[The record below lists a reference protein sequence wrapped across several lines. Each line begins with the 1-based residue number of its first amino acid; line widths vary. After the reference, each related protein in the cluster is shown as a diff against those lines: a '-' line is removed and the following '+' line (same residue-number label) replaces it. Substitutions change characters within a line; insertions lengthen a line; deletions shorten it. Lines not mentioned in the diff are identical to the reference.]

1 MLRLGKVVIDI
12 KNHGIMN
19 LQGKE
24 IEILEMNLTSGDGG
38 LTLTWK
44 MRVEGS
50 FLTAVFRN
58 VSELRFDGLSV
69 PVVIHGFEVV
79 DHTADGWQENTAY
92 EIRDFEN
99 GIIEFYCG
107 EVTIKQPENIT

>member
-38 LTLTWK
+38 LTLT
-44 MRVEGS
+44 
-50 FLTAVFRN
+50 
-58 VSELRFDGLSV
+58 
-69 PVVIHGFEVV
+69 
-79 DHTADGWQENTAY
+79 
-92 EIRDFEN
+92 
-99 GIIEFYCG
+99 
-107 EVTIKQPENIT
+107 